1 MRPAEKQFAPVS
13 NGAIVAPQAVKI
25 EAVGKVSTLRKMGV
39 VARVAGQ
46 QAGRS
51 RTVKAAW
58 NAVCGTTRSFA
69 NVLHQLW
76 LEVIG
81 VIFLGMAMTFASGA
95 VKEYGKYHSG
105 QEGSGR
111 FWLAI
116 LFTVTFGWFGL
127 SSFWRVRQK
136 AKRSQ

>member
-1 MRPAEKQFAPVS
+1 M
-13 NGAIVAPQAVKI
+13 GA
-25 EAVGKVSTLRKMGV
+25 

-46 QAGRS
+46 QAGRN

-58 NAVCGTTRSFA
+58 NAVCSTAGSLG
-69 NVLHQLW
+69 NVLHSLW

-95 VKEYGKYHSG
+95 VKEYGRYHSG
-105 QEGSGR
+105 QEGPGR
-111 FWLAI
+111 LGVAI
-116 LFTVTFGWFGL
+116 AFAAIFGWFGL

-136 AKRSQ
+136 AKRMQRS